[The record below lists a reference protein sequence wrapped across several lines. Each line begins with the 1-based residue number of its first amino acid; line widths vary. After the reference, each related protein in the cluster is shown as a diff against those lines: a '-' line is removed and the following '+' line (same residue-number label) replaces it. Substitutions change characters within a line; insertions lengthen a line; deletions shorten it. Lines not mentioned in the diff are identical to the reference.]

1 MEQAVMESEQG
12 VVGAPERPVFVI
24 AKVRPDQLRGMW
36 PVLEPWLKAA
46 LEHGMNLDAGALYAG
61 ALLDEIQLWAAFRDG
76 RPVGAAATQV
86 IDYGSG
92 LSTVRVIALSGDD
105 FGAWRGQII
114 DEFERF
120 AQRVGA
126 QTIECVGRRG
136 WIRSLARYGFESKYA
151 ICVKEVAK

>member
-1 MEQAVMESEQG
+1 MEQALIDEP
-12 VVGAPERPVFVI
+12 VVIGRTEPPVFVI
-24 AKVRPDQLRGMW
+24 AKVRVDQLRGMW
-36 PVLEPWLKAA
+36 PVLEPWLQSA
-46 LEHGMNLDAGALYAG
+46 LEHGMNLNAGALYAG
-61 ALLDEIQLWAAFRDG
+61 ALLDAIQLWAAFRDG

-92 LSTVRVIALSGDD
+92 LSAVRVIALSGDD

-114 DEFERF
+114 GEFEAF
-120 AQRVGA
+120 ARRVQA

-151 ICVKEVAK
+151 ICVKEVRE